1 MKYIL
6 IYLSYFTTTTVTPL
20 TINTST
26 SWFRIQKMELHNSQI
41 VIPTQY
47 KNVNLV
53 YNSYLNEWLKTLSKI
68 CIIIKIKL

>member
-47 KNVNLV
+47 KNINLI
-53 YNSYLNEWLKTLSKI
+53 YNSSLNKWLKTLSKI